1 VVARQQLSRL
11 RHHRGAAFLVALG
24 VIAVVLSAATIPHTH
39 LTAKP
44 GLYNQEHDLAYLAA
58 LGGVAPLV
66 PAVRAVAPLRVVAHA
81 FAAAAPSLVTGVGRH
96 PDSRAPP
103 LR

>member
-1 VVARQQLSRL
+1 MARQRLARL
-11 RHHRGAAFLVALG
+11 RHHGGAAFLVALA
-24 VIAVVLSAATIPHTH
+24 VTAVVLSAATIPHTH
-39 LTAKP
+39 VTAKP

-58 LGGVAPLV
+58 LGGVAPPV
-66 PAVRAVAPLRVVAHA
+66 QAVSAMAPVLAVAHA
-81 FAAAAPSLVTGVGRH
+81 LAAAALSLVTRVGRH